1 MTLAQHRREI
11 RRLQQRAARATT
23 RLNKF
28 KLKLTL
34 EGGDLEEKELYWAQ
48 ARARLFA
55 VWELQDALS
64 DRKVRRPQPQIKKLV
79 ARTTRA

>member
-11 RRLQQRAARATT
+11 ERLKQRAARATT

-28 KLKLTL
+28 KLKLKL
-34 EGGDLEEKELYWAQ
+34 EGLNLEEDKSLYWEY
-48 ARARLFA
+48 ARVRLFA
-55 VWELQDALS
+55 AWELQDAL
-64 DRKVRRPQPQIKKLV
+64 DCYTIKKLV